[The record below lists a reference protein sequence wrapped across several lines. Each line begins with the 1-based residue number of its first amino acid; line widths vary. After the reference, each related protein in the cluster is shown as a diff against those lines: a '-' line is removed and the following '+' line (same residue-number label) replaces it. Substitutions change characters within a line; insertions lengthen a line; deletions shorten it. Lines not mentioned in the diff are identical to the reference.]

1 MPKELAAP
9 HQRDAIDGYEGHRE
23 EKTMAE
29 GGGYDPDSYQRQ
41 VENSDAYRTNAKRLE
56 ELGTHRHH
64 IQENPLSKTH
74 RILLAIL
81 ATALVAAAI
90 IAISQFCI
98 STIS

>member
-1 MPKELAAP
+1 
-9 HQRDAIDGYEGHRE
+9 
-23 EKTMAE
+23 MAE

-41 VENSDAYRTNAKRLE
+41 VENSEAYRTNAKRLE
-56 ELGTHRHH
+56 ELGAHRHH
-64 IQENPLSKTH
+64 VQENPLGKTH